1 MKQETAARPVSQ
13 RCPAVRTDGRPCT
26 AKPTT
31 TGYCIGHTPEAQESR
46 RKGGRNTSRAARSKR
61 LLPARLRPVAERL
74 EVAFEEIHRG
84 ELDPR
89 IATAMASLAGALVRV
104 ITSGEVE
111 ERLRVLEVK
120 ENATSVEAGYG
131 RPRATPQ

>member
-1 MKQETAARPVSQ
+1 MTGVSSDLAWTSSNRRAAASWRPG
-13 RCPAVRTDGRPCT
+13 RTWLYR
-26 AKPTT
+26 
-31 TGYCIGHTPEAQESR
+31 SR
-46 RKGGRNTSRAARSKR
+46 VMLTDARSKR

-74 EVAFEEIHRG
+74 EAAPEEVHRG

-120 ENATSVEAGYG
+120 EKATSVEAGYG
-131 RPRATPQ
+131 RPSATPQ